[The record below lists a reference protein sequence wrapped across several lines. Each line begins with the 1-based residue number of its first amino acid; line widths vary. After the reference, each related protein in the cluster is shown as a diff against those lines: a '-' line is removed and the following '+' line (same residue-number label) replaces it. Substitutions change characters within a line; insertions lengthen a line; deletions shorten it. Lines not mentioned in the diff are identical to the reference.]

1 MSFRE
6 IDAKSVKENFIKLIA
21 DDWAL
26 VTAGDEAA
34 HNTMTVSWGGVGEL
48 WRKDVTFIFIRP
60 QRHTLQFVENNEY
73 YSVCFFDDEYKDAL
87 RFCGTKSGRDYD
99 KDKETGL
106 TAVFD
111 EKAPY
116 YQQAKLVLICR
127 KMAAQ
132 DIDPKGFIDETIDD
146 NYAQKDYHK
155 MFVGAIEKVLVKD

>member
-116 YQQAKLVLICR
+116 YQQSKLVLICR
-127 KMAAQ
+127 KMAVQ
-132 DIDPKGFIDETIDD
+132 DIDPKCFIDETIDD